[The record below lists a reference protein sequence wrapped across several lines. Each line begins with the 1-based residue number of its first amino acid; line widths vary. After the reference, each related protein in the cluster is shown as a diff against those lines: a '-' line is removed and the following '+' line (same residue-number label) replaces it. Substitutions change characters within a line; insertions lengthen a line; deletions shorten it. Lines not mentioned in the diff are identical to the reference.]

1 MSTVPLA
8 ASQRLLPN
16 SGGLVSPG
24 GSDRPRAEPA
34 GNTGGRWEAGR
45 RETGFEEPAAPRRR
59 NEAKERAQPSG
70 RDLAEGL

>member
-1 MSTVPLA
+1 MRTVPLA

-45 RETGFEEPAAPRRR
+45 RETGFEEPAVRRLR
-59 NEAKERAQPSG
+59 NEAKGKSSAERQRLS
-70 RDLAEGL
+70 